1 MSNLRFIPLGGVGE
15 IGKNMY
21 VYEVDNELLVVDAGL
36 MFPDEKQFGVDIIVP
51 DIRYLVEN
59 RDRIQGIVIT
69 HGHEDH
75 IGALGHVI
83 ALMGNI
89 PIFAPPLA
97 AAMIKGRLQE
107 RRVLDSTTITT
118 FGPNDVVKIGGF
130 EIHPVRVAHSIPDS
144 FALVIKTAAGTIVHT
159 GDFKLDQTPVDGQ
172 TFDLPKL
179 CHLCEDGV
187 LAIVSDTTNV
197 ERPGFVPSER
207 IVADSFQRII
217 AEATGRV
224 IIASFGSQIHRMQ
237 MAIDASRR
245 YSRKVAAMGRS
256 MVQNI
261 DICVDLGYINL
272 PDDIRVRAED
282 IDSITD
288 KNLTILTTGSQG
300 EPLAGLSKMANG
312 EHRFVTVRKGDTI
325 VLSATP
331 IPGNETAVWTIV
343 NKLVA
348 LGAKVIYEGMMPVH
362 VSGHGYAEELR
373 LVLNLVNPQYVIP
386 VHGEK
391 RMLAL
396 YARNAIEMGWLRD
409 DVFELSIGDVLELNE
424 VRGRIVD
431 RVACGA
437 VMLGQR
443 GMYPVH
449 EVVIKDRQFLAEG
462 GFVVLSMV
470 VDRETTELIG
480 GPEVISRGV
489 AFMEDETDLVL
500 EIIDT
505 VAGIFKESDPDDIR
519 MAENG
524 SDSGQSSLPNA
535 IRVQVRKLIE
545 KRTGVRTNVL
555 STIIYV

>member
-21 VYEVDNELLVVDAGL
+21 VYEVDDELLVVDAGL

-83 ALMGNI
+83 ATLGDV

-107 RRVLDSTTITT
+107 RRVLDSTTITA
-118 FGPNDVVKIGGF
+118 FGADDVVKIGGF

-144 FALVIKTAAGTIVHT
+144 FALVIKTSAGTVVHT

-179 CHLCEDGV
+179 SHLCEDGV

-217 AEATGRV
+217 AEAPGRV

-261 DICVDLGYINL
+261 DICVDLGYLNL
-272 PDDIRVRAED
+272 PDEIRVKPED
-282 IDSITD
+282 IDDITD

-312 EHRFVTVRKGDTI
+312 DHRYVTVRKGDTI

-373 LVLNLVNPQYVIP
+373 LILNLVNPQYVIP
-386 VHGEK
+386 VHGEQ

-396 YARNAIEMGWLRD
+396 YARNAVDMGWLRD
-409 DVFELSIGDVLELNE
+409 DVFELAIGDVLELNE

-443 GMYPVH
+443 GMYPIH
-449 EVVIKDRQFLAEG
+449 EVVVKDRQFLAES

-470 VDRETTELIG
+470 VNRESAELIG
-480 GPEVISRGV
+480 GPEVVSRGV
-489 AFMEDETDLVL
+489 AFMEDETDLIL

-505 VAGIFKESDPDDIR
+505 VAGIFTDSDPDDVR

-524 SDSGQSSLPNA
+524 GDTGQSSLPGA
-535 IRVQVRKLIE
+535 IRLQTRKLIE

>member
-1 MSNLRFIPLGGVGE
+1 
-15 IGKNMY
+15 MY
-21 VYEVDNELLVVDAGL
+21 VYEVDDQLLVVDAGL

-59 RDRIQGIVIT
+59 RERIQGIVIT

-75 IGALGHVI
+75 IGALGYVI
-83 ALMGNI
+83 AILGNV
-89 PIFAPPLA
+89 PIF
-97 AAMIKGRLQE
+97 
-107 RRVLDSTTITT
+107 LDSTTITA
-118 FGPNDVVKIGGF
+118 FGPNDVVKVGSF

-144 FALVIKTAAGTIVHT
+144 FALVIKTPAGTVVHT

-179 CHLCEDGV
+179 CTLCEDGV

-197 ERPGFVPSER
+197 ERPGYVPSER

-217 AEATGRV
+217 AEAPGRV

-245 YSRKVAAMGRS
+245 YSRKVTAMGRS

-272 PDDIRVRAED
+272 PDDIRVKAED

-312 EHRFVTVRKGDTI
+312 DHRYVTVRKGDTI

-396 YARNAIEMGWLRD
+396 YGRNAVDMGWLKD

-424 VRGRIVD
+424 VHGQIVD

-449 EVVIKDRQFLAEG
+449 EVVVKDRQFLAEG

-470 VDRETTELIG
+470 VDRETAELIG
-480 GPEVISRGV
+480 GPEVVSRGV

-500 EIIDT
+500 EMIDT
-505 VAGIFKESDPDDIR
+505 VAGIFTESDPDDIR

-524 SDSGQSSLPNA
+524 GDTGQSSLSGA
-535 IRVQVRKLIE
+535 IRYQVRKLIE

>member
-1 MSNLRFIPLGGVGE
+1 
-15 IGKNMY
+15 
-21 VYEVDNELLVVDAGL
+21 
-36 MFPDEKQFGVDIIVP
+36 
-51 DIRYLVEN
+51 
-59 RDRIQGIVIT
+59 
-69 HGHEDH
+69 
-75 IGALGHVI
+75 
-83 ALMGNI
+83 
-89 PIFAPPLA
+89 
-97 AAMIKGRLQE
+97 
-107 RRVLDSTTITT
+107 
-118 FGPNDVVKIGGF
+118 
-130 EIHPVRVAHSIPDS
+130 
-144 FALVIKTAAGTIVHT
+144 
-159 GDFKLDQTPVDGQ
+159 
-172 TFDLPKL
+172 
-179 CHLCEDGV
+179 
-187 LAIVSDTTNV
+187 
-197 ERPGFVPSER
+197 
-207 IVADSFQRII
+207 
-217 AEATGRV
+217 
-224 IIASFGSQIHRMQ
+224 
-237 MAIDASRR
+237 
-245 YSRKVAAMGRS
+245 

-272 PDDIRVRAED
+272 PDEIRVRAED
-282 IDSITD
+282 IDTITD

-409 DVFELSIGDVLELNE
+409 DVFELAIGDVLELNE

-524 SDSGQSSLPNA
+524 SDSGQSTLPYA

-555 STIIYV
+555 SSIIYV

>member
-1 MSNLRFIPLGGVGE
+1 M
-15 IGKNMY
+15 
-21 VYEVDNELLVVDAGL
+21 
-36 MFPDEKQFGVDIIVP
+36 
-51 DIRYLVEN
+51 
-59 RDRIQGIVIT
+59 
-69 HGHEDH
+69 
-75 IGALGHVI
+75 
-83 ALMGNI
+83 
-89 PIFAPPLA
+89 
-97 AAMIKGRLQE
+97 
-107 RRVLDSTTITT
+107 
-118 FGPNDVVKIGGF
+118 
-130 EIHPVRVAHSIPDS
+130 
-144 FALVIKTAAGTIVHT
+144 HT

-217 AEATGRV
+217 AEAPGRV

-272 PDDIRVRAED
+272 PDEIRVRAED
-282 IDSITD
+282 IDTITD

-409 DVFELSIGDVLELNE
+409 DVFELAIGDVLELNE